1 MVTGERIK
9 GMDAEKRGASG
20 SHGPMAPQASVG
32 TARLVSSAAFSTHGL
47 PPERQ
52 FAAWRDQCASLVELV
67 APDSTDSGYAAA
79 HRVWQLGGMALSRVQ
94 APATTWRRSAAQIRR
109 DSVDHWVISVSRG
122 GEQVLRS
129 ATAGGTAP
137 AGNPYVFA
145 LHEPIEGRR
154 EQMDWTT
161 LFVSRDL
168 MPDLA
173 PAIDA
178 AMYRPLDG
186 ALGQLLGSHV
196 EQLALQL
203 PRMTEAELPG
213 AAEATRAMIG
223 ACLSGAAGPLHA
235 ASQAIE
241 QTRLARIKAII
252 RRNIASPSLG
262 PRRLCQLGEVSRSQ
276 LYRMF
281 APLGGVARHIQAER
295 LRQAERAIA
304 DPEDRR
310 DIARI
315 AEGLGF
321 YDASSFSRAFRREF
335 GITPRDQR
343 AAAQMGRRGTV
354 LPRAV
359 AGAPPGFTDILRRL

>member
-1 MVTGERIK
+1 
-9 GMDAEKRGASG
+9 MDAEKPGATG
-20 SHGPMAPQASVG
+20 SHGRMAPQA
-32 TARLVSSAAFSTHGL
+32 TAGAPRLLPCAAFSTHDL
-47 PPERQ
+47 PPDRQ
-52 FAAWRDQCASLVELV
+52 FAAWRDQCASLVEMV
-67 APDSTDSGYAAA
+67 APELSTPGFAAA

-94 APATTWRRSAAQIRR
+94 APAATWRRSAAQIRR
-109 DSVDHWVISVSRG
+109 DSVDHWVIGVSRG

-129 ATAGGTAP
+129 GSAGGTAP
-137 AGNPYVFA
+137 AGSPYAFS
-145 LHEPIEGRR
+145 LREPIEGRR
-154 EQMDWTT
+154 DDMDWIA

-178 AMYRPLDG
+178 ALHVPLDG
-186 ALGQLLGSHV
+186 ALGRLLGSHI

-213 AAEATRAMIG
+213 AVDATRAMIG
-223 ACLSGAAGPLHA
+223 ACLSGAAGPLDA
-235 ASQAIE
+235 AAQAIE

-321 YDASSFSRAFRREF
+321 YDASSFSRAFRREY
-335 GITPRDQR
+335 GITPRDLR
-343 AAAQMGRRGTV
+343 AAAQIGRRGAAV
-354 LPRAV
+354 PRAV
-359 AGAPPGFTDILRRL
+359 AGAPTAFTEILRRL

>member
-1 MVTGERIK
+1 M
-9 GMDAEKRGASG
+9 G
-20 SHGPMAPQASVG
+20 S
-32 TARLVSSAAFSTHGL
+32 ARLVPSAAFSTHGL

-52 FAAWRDQCASLVELV
+52 FAAWRDQCASVVDIV
-67 APDSTDSGYAAA
+67 APNSAPRGYAAA

-94 APATTWRRSAAQIRR
+94 ASGATWRRSAAQIRR

-122 GEQVLRS
+122 GEHVLRS

-137 AGNPYVFA
+137 AGSPYVFS
-145 LHEPIEGRR
+145 LHEPVEGRR
-154 EQMDWTT
+154 EEMDWTA

-168 MPDLA
+168 MADLA
-173 PAIDA
+173 PAIDG

-186 ALGQLLGSHV
+186 ALGRLLGSHV
-196 EQLALQL
+196 EQLALQM
-203 PRMTEAELPG
+203 PHMTEAELPG

-235 ASQAIE
+235 AAQAIE

-252 RRNIASPSLG
+252 WRNIASPSLG

-304 DPEDRR
+304 DPDDRR

-321 YDASSFSRAFRREF
+321 YDASSFSRAFRREY
-335 GITPRDQR
+335 GITPRDLR
-343 AAAQMGRRGTV
+343 AAAQMGRRGATV
-354 LPRAV
+354 PRAV
-359 AGAPPGFTDILRRL
+359 AGAPPAFTEILRRL